1 MTGSQRQAPD
11 VLPLGAVRAAL
22 AAASAPAPGRPEDAY
37 APDNRAPVYPVPVG
51 PPAGD
56 QPGPTTPRAVRPGV
70 VGPGDAPPGPT
81 AAWPPPLCATTSA
94 RETLVPMTPADPA
107 LETPVAAPVLP
118 GPVGRWLRSHPRAA
132 DSGLALFIFLLGSLS
147 TVLQAQNPA
156 AFQAIGVPGLVILAL
171 AQTTA
176 GTALALRRARP
187 LATWAVVILVMPVT
201 EILTV
206 LVLDPEKSAL
216 LYVSSMLMLTLL
228 IGVPLMLGTLT
239 VRVRTRWAWLAW
251 VASTLAVQVPQ
262 IVLERYTFV
271 ESAMTLMALAL
282 VNMIGVLVGLNARS
296 QRQRLAEVEARSA
309 RASLEREQT
318 ALLAAANERSR
329 IAREMHDV
337 VAHSLAVMI
346 TMADGVAA
354 TIDRNPEMA
363 KEALGMLA
371 ETGRSALADT
381 RRLVGVLRDDPGATS
396 APAGHPGA
404 AGVGSGGAGS
414 SNTAKTTG
422 AAGHP
427 GTASSGRAAGPLGLT
442 GHLAAGSGDAAGT
455 SGLTGHPA
463 ASSGRAAGTFPGP
476 AAAEAAGTTLAP
488 AGPCTP
494 GPVGEATRAQIGTTV
509 LNAASSGPVGEATGS
524 PSGLSPTG
532 AHNGP
537 GSQAAVPGR
546 TLQATGPG
554 AHDGPLPGP
563 TGVPAGT
570 TTPAS
575 GSPGSDRPLPV
586 PTPREPETRA
596 VPLPEFAPPGTV
608 PPVEPSQA
616 VAHLRTQATDVDP
629 STGDT
634 PLSPAPEQSDLPVLI
649 RRFQAAGVPVDYTWE
664 GRALPGDKGLQLTLY
679 RIAQESLTNILRYAP
694 TTPRVTVRVERHT
707 GTVVLTVEN
716 LSAPGSR
723 PVHGSGKGLIGM
735 RERAAVYGG
744 TVQAGPTRT
753 GWQVRAVLRWEENDE
768 GSPSWQIPH

>member
-22 AAASAPAPGRPEDAY
+22 MAASAPAPGHPGDAY

-70 VGPGDAPPGPT
+70 VGPGAAPPGPT
-81 AAWPPPLCATTSA
+81 AAWLPPPCATTSA

-132 DSGLALFIFLLGSLS
+132 DSCLALFIFLLGSLS
-147 TVLQAQNPA
+147 TVLQAQNPL
-156 AFQAIGVPGLVILAL
+156 AFQAVGVPGLVILAL

-176 GTALALRRARP
+176 GTALALRRIRP

-206 LVLDPEKSAL
+206 LVLDPEKSAI

-251 VASTLAVQVPQ
+251 VASTLVVQVPQ
-262 IVLERYTFV
+262 IVLERYTFL
-271 ESAMTLMALAL
+271 ESAMTLIVLAL

-396 APAGHPGA
+396 APSGHPG
-404 AGVGSGGAGS
+404 
-414 SNTAKTTG
+414 
-422 AAGHP
+422 
-427 GTASSGRAAGPLGLT
+427 
-442 GHLAAGSGDAAGT
+442 
-455 SGLTGHPA
+455 
-463 ASSGRAAGTFPGP
+463 AAGTFPGP
-476 AAAEAAGTTLAP
+476 VAAEAVGTTPAP

-494 GPVGEATRAQIGTTV
+494 GPTGEATRTPIGTTM
-509 LNAASSGPVGEATGS
+509 LNAASSAPAGEATGS

-532 AHNGP
+532 AHDGP
-537 GSQAAVPGR
+537 G
-546 TLQATGPG
+546 
-554 AHDGPLPGP
+554 PGP
-563 TGVPAGT
+563 ASAPAGP

-575 GSPGSDRPLPV
+575 GGLGLDRPLPD
-586 PTPREPETRA
+586 PAPREPETRA

-649 RRFQAAGVPVDYTWE
+649 RRFQVAGVPVDYTWE

>member
-1 MTGSQRQAPD
+1 
-11 VLPLGAVRAAL
+11 
-22 AAASAPAPGRPEDAY
+22 
-37 APDNRAPVYPVPVG
+37 
-51 PPAGD
+51 
-56 QPGPTTPRAVRPGV
+56 
-70 VGPGDAPPGPT
+70 
-81 AAWPPPLCATTSA
+81 
-94 RETLVPMTPADPA
+94 MTPADPA

-132 DSGLALFIFLLGSLS
+132 DSGLALFVFFLGSLS
-147 TVLQAQNPA
+147 TVLQAQNPL
-156 AFQAIGVPGLVILAL
+156 AFQAVGVPGLVLLAL

-262 IVLERYTFV
+262 IVLERYTFL
-271 ESAMTLMALAL
+271 ESAMTLIALAL

-396 APAGHPGA
+396 APSGHPG
-404 AGVGSGGAGS
+404 
-414 SNTAKTTG
+414 
-422 AAGHP
+422 
-427 GTASSGRAAGPLGLT
+427 
-442 GHLAAGSGDAAGT
+442 
-455 SGLTGHPA
+455 
-463 ASSGRAAGTFPGP
+463 AAGTFPGP
-476 AAAEAAGTTLAP
+476 VAAEAVGTTPAP

-494 GPVGEATRAQIGTTV
+494 GPTGEATRTPIGTTM
-509 LNAASSGPVGEATGS
+509 LNAASSAPAGEATGS

-532 AHNGP
+532 AHDGP
-537 GSQAAVPGR
+537 G
-546 TLQATGPG
+546 
-554 AHDGPLPGP
+554 PGP
-563 TGVPAGT
+563 ASAPAGP

-575 GSPGSDRPLPV
+575 GSPGPDRPLPV
-586 PTPREPETRA
+586 PAPREPETRA

-664 GRALPGDKGLQLTLY
+664 GRALPEDKGLQLTLY

-753 GWQVRAVLRWEENDE
+753 GWRVRAVLRWEENDE

>member
-22 AAASAPAPGRPEDAY
+22 MAASAPAPGHPGDAY

-70 VGPGDAPPGPT
+70 VGPSAVRQGVVEPGVMGPGAAPPGPT
-81 AAWPPPLCATTSA
+81 AAWPPPPCATTSA

-132 DSGLALFIFLLGSLS
+132 DSCLALFIFLLGSLS
-147 TVLQAQNPA
+147 TVLQAQNPL
-156 AFQAIGVPGLVILAL
+156 AFQAVGVPGLVILAL

-176 GTALALRRARP
+176 GTALALRRIRP

-206 LVLDPEKSAL
+206 LVLDPEKSAI

-251 VASTLAVQVPQ
+251 VASTLVVQVPQ
-262 IVLERYTFV
+262 IVLERYTFL
-271 ESAMTLMALAL
+271 ESAMTLIALAL

-396 APAGHPGA
+396 APSGHPG
-404 AGVGSGGAGS
+404 
-414 SNTAKTTG
+414 
-422 AAGHP
+422 
-427 GTASSGRAAGPLGLT
+427 
-442 GHLAAGSGDAAGT
+442 
-455 SGLTGHPA
+455 
-463 ASSGRAAGTFPGP
+463 AAGTFPGP
-476 AAAEAAGTTLAP
+476 VAAEAVGTTPAP

-494 GPVGEATRAQIGTTV
+494 GPTGEATRTPIGTTM
-509 LNAASSGPVGEATGS
+509 LNAASSAPAGEATGS

-532 AHNGP
+532 AHDGP
-537 GSQAAVPGR
+537 G
-546 TLQATGPG
+546 
-554 AHDGPLPGP
+554 PGP
-563 TGVPAGT
+563 ASAPAGP

-575 GSPGSDRPLPV
+575 GGLGLDRPLPD
-586 PTPREPETRA
+586 PAPREPETRA

-664 GRALPGDKGLQLTLY
+664 GRALPEDKGLQLTLY

-753 GWQVRAVLRWEENDE
+753 GWRVRAVLRWEENDE

>member
-22 AAASAPAPGRPEDAY
+22 MAASAPAPGRPGDAY
-37 APDNRAPVYPVPVG
+37 VPDNRAPVYPVPVG

-56 QPGPTTPRAVRPGV
+56 RPGPTTPGAVGPSAVRPGIMR
-70 VGPGDAPPGPT
+70 PGDAPPGPT

-147 TVLQAQNPA
+147 TVLQAQNPL

-171 AQTTA
+171 AQMTA

-346 TMADGVAA
+346 TMADGAAA
-354 TIDRNPEMA
+354 TVERNPAVA
-363 KEALGMLA
+363 KQAMETLA
-371 ETGRSALADT
+371 EAGRSALADT
-381 RRLVGVLRDDPGATS
+381 RRLVGVLREDPSVADGPTTDLI
-396 APAGHPGA
+396 
-404 AGVGSGGAGS
+404 GS
-414 SNTAKTTG
+414 TD
-422 AAGHP
+422 P
-427 GTASSGRAAGPLGLT
+427 E
-442 GHLAAGSGDAAGT
+442 
-455 SGLTGHPA
+455 PA
-463 ASSGRAAGTFPGP
+463 ASSQSPEPP
-476 AAAEAAGTTLAP
+476 ALSTAS
-488 AGPCTP
+488 
-494 GPVGEATRAQIGTTV
+494 
-509 LNAASSGPVGEATGS
+509 ASSAHSHEVRDVPV
-524 PSGLSPTG
+524 
-532 AHNGP
+532 
-537 GSQAAVPGR
+537 
-546 TLQATGPG
+546 
-554 AHDGPLPGP
+554 
-563 TGVPAGT
+563 
-570 TTPAS
+570 
-575 GSPGSDRPLPV
+575 
-586 PTPREPETRA
+586 
-596 VPLPEFAPPGTV
+596 PEFAPLGTV
-608 PPVEPSQA
+608 TPVEPSA
-616 VAHLRTQATDVDP
+616 PIASLRQQATDGG
-629 STGDT
+629 GDRSQGDL
-634 PLSPAPEQSDLPVLI
+634 PLAPAPEQADITELV
-649 RRFQAAGVPVDYTWE
+649 RRFEAAGVPVSYRWVGT
-664 GRALPGDKGLQLTLY
+664 ALPEDKSLQLTVF
-679 RIAQESLTNILRYAP
+679 RIAQEALTNVLRYAP
-694 TTPRVTVRVERHT
+694 TTPAVKVDVERHI
-707 GTVVLTVEN
+707 GTVILTVDNEA
-716 LSAPGSR
+716 APGTR
-723 PVHGSGKGLIGM
+723 PMHGSGKGLIGM
-735 RERAAVYGG
+735 RERASVYGG
-744 TVQAGPTRT
+744 TVQAGPTPT
-753 GWQVRAVLRWEENDE
+753 GWRVRAVLRWDEHDE
-768 GSPSWQIPH
+768 GTSSWQMPL

>member
-22 AAASAPAPGRPEDAY
+22 MAASAPAPGRPEDAY
-37 APDNRAPVYPVPVG
+37 VPDNRAPVYPVPVG

-56 QPGPTTPRAVRPGV
+56 QPGPTTPRAVRPGA
-70 VGPGDAPPGPT
+70 VGPSAVRPGIMRPGAAPPGPT

-396 APAGHPGA
+396 AP
-404 AGVGSGGAGS
+404 S
-414 SNTAKTTG
+414 
-422 AAGHP
+422 
-427 GTASSGRAAGPLGLT
+427 
-442 GHLAAGSGDAAGT
+442 
-455 SGLTGHPA
+455 GHPA
-463 ASSGRAAGTFPGP
+463 AAGTFPGP
-476 AAAEAAGTTLAP
+476 VAAEAAGTTLAP

-494 GPVGEATRAQIGTTV
+494 GPAGKTTRAQIGTTV
-509 LNAASSGPVGEATGS
+509 LSAASSGPVGEATGS

-537 GSQAAVPGR
+537 VSQAAVPGR

-575 GSPGSDRPLPV
+575 GGPGPSRPLPV
-586 PTPREPETRA
+586 PAPREPETRA

-616 VAHLRTQATDVDP
+616 VAYLRTQATDVDP

>member
-396 APAGHPGA
+396 APSGHPAA
-404 AGVGSGGAGS
+404 AGMGSGGTGS

-427 GTASSGRAAGPLGLT
+427 GAASSGGAAGPLGLT

-455 SGLTGHPA
+455 
-463 ASSGRAAGTFPGP
+463 FPGP
-476 AAAEAAGTTLAP
+476 AAAEAAGTTPAP

-494 GPVGEATRAQIGTTV
+494 GPTGEATRTPIGTTM
-509 LNAASSGPVGEATGS
+509 LNAASSAPAGEATGS

-532 AHNGP
+532 AHDGP
-537 GSQAAVPGR
+537 G
-546 TLQATGPG
+546 
-554 AHDGPLPGP
+554 PGP
-563 TGVPAGT
+563 ASAPAGP

-575 GSPGSDRPLPV
+575 GGLGLDRPLPD
-586 PTPREPETRA
+586 PAPREPETRA

-664 GRALPGDKGLQLTLY
+664 GRALPEDKGLQLTLY

-753 GWQVRAVLRWEENDE
+753 GWRVRAVLRWEENDE

>member
-1 MTGSQRQAPD
+1 
-11 VLPLGAVRAAL
+11 
-22 AAASAPAPGRPEDAY
+22 
-37 APDNRAPVYPVPVG
+37 
-51 PPAGD
+51 
-56 QPGPTTPRAVRPGV
+56 
-70 VGPGDAPPGPT
+70 
-81 AAWPPPLCATTSA
+81 
-94 RETLVPMTPADPA
+94 MTPADPA

-147 TVLQAQNPA
+147 TVLQAQNPL
-156 AFQAIGVPGLVILAL
+156 AFQAIGVPGLVLLTL

-176 GTALALRRARP
+176 GTALALRRIRP
-187 LATWAVVILVMPVT
+187 LTTWAVVILVMPVT

-262 IVLERYTFV
+262 IVLERYTFL
-271 ESAMTLMALAL
+271 ESAMTLIVLAL

-396 APAGHPGA
+396 AP
-404 AGVGSGGAGS
+404 S
-414 SNTAKTTG
+414 
-422 AAGHP
+422 
-427 GTASSGRAAGPLGLT
+427 
-442 GHLAAGSGDAAGT
+442 
-455 SGLTGHPA
+455 GHPA
-463 ASSGRAAGTFPGP
+463 AAGTFPGP
-476 AAAEAAGTTLAP
+476 AAAEAVGTTPAP
-488 AGPCTP
+488 AGPYTP
-494 GPVGEATRAQIGTTV
+494 GPAGKTTRAQIGTTV
-509 LNAASSGPVGEATGS
+509 LSAASSGPVGEATGS

-554 AHDGPLPGP
+554 THDGPLPGP

-575 GSPGSDRPLPV
+575 GGPGPSRPLPV
-586 PTPREPETRA
+586 PAPREPETRA

-616 VAHLRTQATDVDP
+616 VAYLRTQATDVDP

-694 TTPRVTVRVERHT
+694 TTPQVTVRVERHT

-753 GWQVRAVLRWEENDE
+753 GWRVRAVLRWEENDE

>member
-22 AAASAPAPGRPEDAY
+22 AAASAPAPGRPGDAY

-156 AFQAIGVPGLVILAL
+156 AFQAVGVPGLVILAL

-239 VRVRTRWAWLAW
+239 VRVRTRRAWLAW

-262 IVLERYTFV
+262 MVLERYTFV

-396 APAGHPGA
+396 AP
-404 AGVGSGGAGS
+404 S
-414 SNTAKTTG
+414 
-422 AAGHP
+422 
-427 GTASSGRAAGPLGLT
+427 
-442 GHLAAGSGDAAGT
+442 
-455 SGLTGHPA
+455 GHPA
-463 ASSGRAAGTFPGP
+463 AAGTFPGP
-476 AAAEAAGTTLAP
+476 VAAEAAGTTLAP

-494 GPVGEATRAQIGTTV
+494 GPAGKTTRTQIGTTV
-509 LNAASSGPVGEATGS
+509 LNAASPGPMGEATGS

-532 AHNGP
+532 AHNAP
-537 GSQAAVPGR
+537 SSQAAVPGR

-563 TGVPAGT
+563 AGVPAGT

-575 GSPGSDRPLPV
+575 GGPGPDRPLPV
-586 PTPREPETRA
+586 PAPREPETRA

-723 PVHGSGKGLIGM
+723 PMHGSGKGLIGM

>member
-22 AAASAPAPGRPEDAY
+22 MAASAPAPGHPGDAY

-70 VGPGDAPPGPT
+70 VGPSAVRQGVVEPGVMGPGAAPPGPT
-81 AAWPPPLCATTSA
+81 AAWPPPPCATTSA

-132 DSGLALFIFLLGSLS
+132 DSGLALFVFLLGSLS
-147 TVLQAQNPA
+147 TVLQAQNPL
-156 AFQAIGVPGLVILAL
+156 AFQAIGVPGLVLLAL

-176 GTALALRRARP
+176 GTALALRRIRP
-187 LATWAVVILVMPVT
+187 LTTWAVVILVMPVT

-262 IVLERYTFV
+262 IVLERYTFL
-271 ESAMTLMALAL
+271 ESAMTLIALAL

-396 APAGHPGA
+396 APSGHPG
-404 AGVGSGGAGS
+404 
-414 SNTAKTTG
+414 
-422 AAGHP
+422 
-427 GTASSGRAAGPLGLT
+427 
-442 GHLAAGSGDAAGT
+442 
-455 SGLTGHPA
+455 
-463 ASSGRAAGTFPGP
+463 AAGTFPGP
-476 AAAEAAGTTLAP
+476 VAAEAVGTTPAP

-494 GPVGEATRAQIGTTV
+494 GPTGEATRTPIGTTM
-509 LNAASSGPVGEATGS
+509 LNAASSAPAGEATGS

-532 AHNGP
+532 AHDGP
-537 GSQAAVPGR
+537 G
-546 TLQATGPG
+546 
-554 AHDGPLPGP
+554 PGP
-563 TGVPAGT
+563 ASAPAGP

-575 GSPGSDRPLPV
+575 GGLGLDRPLPD
-586 PTPREPETRA
+586 PAPREPETRA

-649 RRFQAAGVPVDYTWE
+649 RRFQVAGVPVDYTWE

>member
-1 MTGSQRQAPD
+1 
-11 VLPLGAVRAAL
+11 
-22 AAASAPAPGRPEDAY
+22 
-37 APDNRAPVYPVPVG
+37 
-51 PPAGD
+51 
-56 QPGPTTPRAVRPGV
+56 
-70 VGPGDAPPGPT
+70 
-81 AAWPPPLCATTSA
+81 
-94 RETLVPMTPADPA
+94 MTPADPA

-396 APAGHPGA
+396 APAGRPGA
-404 AGVGSGGAGS
+404 AGVA
-414 SNTAKTTG
+414 G
-422 AAGHP
+422 AASSS
-427 GTASSGRAAGPLGLT
+427 GTASSGGAAGPLGLT

-455 SGLTGHPA
+455 
-463 ASSGRAAGTFPGP
+463 FPGP
-476 AAAEAAGTTLAP
+476 VAAEAVGTTPAP

-494 GPVGEATRAQIGTTV
+494 GPTGEATRTPIGTTM
-509 LNAASSGPVGEATGS
+509 LNAASSAPAGEATGS

-532 AHNGP
+532 AHDGP
-537 GSQAAVPGR
+537 G
-546 TLQATGPG
+546 
-554 AHDGPLPGP
+554 PGP
-563 TGVPAGT
+563 ASAPAGP

-575 GSPGSDRPLPV
+575 GSPGPDRPLPV
-586 PTPREPETRA
+586 PAPREPETRA

-664 GRALPGDKGLQLTLY
+664 GRALPEDKGLQLTLY

-753 GWQVRAVLRWEENDE
+753 GWRVRAVLRWEENDE

>member
-22 AAASAPAPGRPEDAY
+22 MAASAPAPGHPGDAY

-70 VGPGDAPPGPT
+70 VGPSAVRQGVVEPGVMGPGAAPPGPT
-81 AAWPPPLCATTSA
+81 AAWPPPPCATTSA

-132 DSGLALFIFLLGSLS
+132 DSGLALFVFLLGSLS
-147 TVLQAQNPA
+147 TVLQAQNPL
-156 AFQAIGVPGLVILAL
+156 AFQAIGVPGLVLLAL

-176 GTALALRRARP
+176 GTALALRRIRP
-187 LATWAVVILVMPVT
+187 LTTWAVVILVMPVT

-262 IVLERYTFV
+262 IVLERYTFL
-271 ESAMTLMALAL
+271 ESAMTLIALAL

-396 APAGHPGA
+396 APSGHPG
-404 AGVGSGGAGS
+404 
-414 SNTAKTTG
+414 
-422 AAGHP
+422 
-427 GTASSGRAAGPLGLT
+427 
-442 GHLAAGSGDAAGT
+442 
-455 SGLTGHPA
+455 
-463 ASSGRAAGTFPGP
+463 AAGTFPGP
-476 AAAEAAGTTLAP
+476 VAAEAVGTTPAP

-494 GPVGEATRAQIGTTV
+494 GPTGEATRTPIGTTM
-509 LNAASSGPVGEATGS
+509 LNAASSAPAGEATGS

-532 AHNGP
+532 AHDGP
-537 GSQAAVPGR
+537 G
-546 TLQATGPG
+546 
-554 AHDGPLPGP
+554 PGP
-563 TGVPAGT
+563 ASAPAGP

-575 GSPGSDRPLPV
+575 GGLGLDRPLPD
-586 PTPREPETRA
+586 PAPREPETRA

-649 RRFQAAGVPVDYTWE
+649 RRFQVAGVPVDYTWE

-744 TVQAGPTRT
+744 TGQAGPTRT

>member
-22 AAASAPAPGRPEDAY
+22 AAASAPAPGRPGDAY

-147 TVLQAQNPA
+147 TVLQAQNPV

-171 AQTTA
+171 AQMTA

-396 APAGHPGA
+396 APSGHPAA
-404 AGVGSGGAGS
+404 AGMGSGGTGS

-427 GTASSGRAAGPLGLT
+427 GAASSGGAAGPL
-442 GHLAAGSGDAAGT
+442 
-455 SGLTGHPA
+455 GLTGHPA

-476 AAAEAAGTTLAP
+476 AAAEAAGTTPAP

-494 GPVGEATRAQIGTTV
+494 GPAGKTTRAQIGTTV
-509 LNAASSGPVGEATGS
+509 LSAASSGPVGEATGS

-532 AHNGP
+532 AHDGP
-537 GSQAAVPGR
+537 G
-546 TLQATGPG
+546 
-554 AHDGPLPGP
+554 PGP
-563 TGVPAGT
+563 ASAPAGP

-575 GSPGSDRPLPV
+575 GGLGLDRPLPD
-586 PTPREPETRA
+586 PAPREPETRA

-664 GRALPGDKGLQLTLY
+664 GRALPEDKGLQLTLY

>member
-22 AAASAPAPGRPEDAY
+22 AAASAPAPGRPGDAY

-70 VGPGDAPPGPT
+70 VGPGAAPPGPT

-132 DSGLALFIFLLGSLS
+132 DSGLALFVFLLGSLS
-147 TVLQAQNPA
+147 TVLQAQNPL
-156 AFQAIGVPGLVILAL
+156 AFQAIGVPGLVLLAL

-176 GTALALRRARP
+176 GTALALRRIRP
-187 LATWAVVILVMPVT
+187 LTTWAVVILVMPVT

-262 IVLERYTFV
+262 IVLERYTFL
-271 ESAMTLMALAL
+271 ESAMTLIALAL

-346 TMADGVAA
+346 TMADGAAA
-354 TIDRNPEMA
+354 TVERNPAVA
-363 KEALGMLA
+363 KQAMETLA
-371 ETGRSALADT
+371 EAGRSALADT
-381 RRLVGVLRDDPGATS
+381 RRLVGVLREDPSVADGPTTDLI
-396 APAGHPGA
+396 
-404 AGVGSGGAGS
+404 GS
-414 SNTAKTTG
+414 TD
-422 AAGHP
+422 P
-427 GTASSGRAAGPLGLT
+427 E
-442 GHLAAGSGDAAGT
+442 
-455 SGLTGHPA
+455 PA
-463 ASSGRAAGTFPGP
+463 ASSQSSEPSAAS
-476 AAAEAAGTTLAP
+476 
-488 AGPCTP
+488 
-494 GPVGEATRAQIGTTV
+494 
-509 LNAASSGPVGEATGS
+509 AASSSSAQSVHDHEVRDVPV
-524 PSGLSPTG
+524 
-532 AHNGP
+532 
-537 GSQAAVPGR
+537 
-546 TLQATGPG
+546 
-554 AHDGPLPGP
+554 
-563 TGVPAGT
+563 
-570 TTPAS
+570 
-575 GSPGSDRPLPV
+575 
-586 PTPREPETRA
+586 
-596 VPLPEFAPPGTV
+596 PEFAPLGTV
-608 PPVEPSQA
+608 TPVEPSA
-616 VAHLRTQATDVDP
+616 PIASLRQQATDGG
-629 STGDT
+629 GDRSRGDL
-634 PLSPAPEQSDLPVLI
+634 PLAPAPEQADITELV
-649 RRFQAAGVPVDYTWE
+649 RRFEAAGVPVSYRWVGT
-664 GRALPGDKGLQLTLY
+664 ALPEDKSLQLTVF
-679 RIAQESLTNILRYAP
+679 RIAQEALTNVLRYAP
-694 TTPRVTVRVERHT
+694 TTPAVKVDVERHI
-707 GTVVLTVEN
+707 GTVILTVDNEA
-716 LSAPGSR
+716 APGTR
-723 PVHGSGKGLIGM
+723 PMHGSGKGLIGM
-735 RERAAVYGG
+735 RERASVYGG
-744 TVQAGPTRT
+744 TVQAGPTPT
-753 GWQVRAVLRWEENDE
+753 GWRVRAVLRWDEHDE
-768 GSPSWQIPH
+768 GTSSWQMPL

>member
-22 AAASAPAPGRPEDAY
+22 AAASAPAPGRPGDAY

-70 VGPGDAPPGPT
+70 VGPGAAPPGPT
-81 AAWPPPLCATTSA
+81 AAWPPPPCATTSA

-132 DSGLALFIFLLGSLS
+132 DSGLALFVFLVGSLS
-147 TVLQAQNPA
+147 TVLQAQNPV
-156 AFQAIGVPGLVILAL
+156 AFQAVGVPGLVILAL

-176 GTALALRRARP
+176 GTALALRRIRP
-187 LATWAVVILVMPVT
+187 LATWAAVILVMPVT

-206 LVLDPEKSAL
+206 LVLEESAP

-262 IVLERYTFV
+262 MVLERYTFV
-271 ESAMTLMALAL
+271 ESAMTLMVLAL

-396 APAGHPGA
+396 APSGHPG
-404 AGVGSGGAGS
+404 
-414 SNTAKTTG
+414 
-422 AAGHP
+422 
-427 GTASSGRAAGPLGLT
+427 
-442 GHLAAGSGDAAGT
+442 
-455 SGLTGHPA
+455 
-463 ASSGRAAGTFPGP
+463 AAGTFPGP
-476 AAAEAAGTTLAP
+476 VAAEAVGTTPAP

-494 GPVGEATRAQIGTTV
+494 GPTGEATRTPIGTTM
-509 LNAASSGPVGEATGS
+509 LNAASSAPAGEATGS

-575 GSPGSDRPLPV
+575 GSPGPDRPLPV
-586 PTPREPETRA
+586 PAPREPETRA

-649 RRFQAAGVPVDYTWE
+649 RRFQVAGVPVDYTWE

>member
-1 MTGSQRQAPD
+1 
-11 VLPLGAVRAAL
+11 
-22 AAASAPAPGRPEDAY
+22 
-37 APDNRAPVYPVPVG
+37 
-51 PPAGD
+51 
-56 QPGPTTPRAVRPGV
+56 
-70 VGPGDAPPGPT
+70 
-81 AAWPPPLCATTSA
+81 
-94 RETLVPMTPADPA
+94 MTPADPA

-147 TVLQAQNPA
+147 TVLQAQNPV

-171 AQTTA
+171 AQMTA

-404 AGVGSGGAGS
+404 AG
-414 SNTAKTTG
+414 
-422 AAGHP
+422 
-427 GTASSGRAAGPLGLT
+427 
-442 GHLAAGSGDAAGT
+442 
-455 SGLTGHPA
+455 
-463 ASSGRAAGTFPGP
+463 TFPGP

-575 GSPGSDRPLPV
+575 GGPGPDRPLPV
-586 PTPREPETRA
+586 PAPREPETRA

>member
-1 MTGSQRQAPD
+1 
-11 VLPLGAVRAAL
+11 
-22 AAASAPAPGRPEDAY
+22 
-37 APDNRAPVYPVPVG
+37 
-51 PPAGD
+51 
-56 QPGPTTPRAVRPGV
+56 
-70 VGPGDAPPGPT
+70 
-81 AAWPPPLCATTSA
+81 
-94 RETLVPMTPADPA
+94 MTPADPA

-206 LVLDPEKSAL
+206 LVLDPEKSVL

-404 AGVGSGGAGS
+404 AG
-414 SNTAKTTG
+414 
-422 AAGHP
+422 
-427 GTASSGRAAGPLGLT
+427 
-442 GHLAAGSGDAAGT
+442 
-455 SGLTGHPA
+455 
-463 ASSGRAAGTFPGP
+463 TFPGP

-494 GPVGEATRAQIGTTV
+494 GPAGKTTRAQIGTTV
-509 LNAASSGPVGEATGS
+509 LSAASSGPVGEATGS

-537 GSQAAVPGR
+537 VSQAAVPGR

-575 GSPGSDRPLPV
+575 GGPGPSRPLPV
-586 PTPREPETRA
+586 PAPREPETRA

-616 VAHLRTQATDVDP
+616 VAYLRTQATDVDP

>member
-1 MTGSQRQAPD
+1 
-11 VLPLGAVRAAL
+11 
-22 AAASAPAPGRPEDAY
+22 
-37 APDNRAPVYPVPVG
+37 
-51 PPAGD
+51 
-56 QPGPTTPRAVRPGV
+56 
-70 VGPGDAPPGPT
+70 
-81 AAWPPPLCATTSA
+81 
-94 RETLVPMTPADPA
+94 
-107 LETPVAAPVLP
+107 
-118 GPVGRWLRSHPRAA
+118 
-132 DSGLALFIFLLGSLS
+132 
-147 TVLQAQNPA
+147 
-156 AFQAIGVPGLVILAL
+156 
-171 AQTTA
+171 
-176 GTALALRRARP
+176 
-187 LATWAVVILVMPVT
+187 
-201 EILTV
+201 
-206 LVLDPEKSAL
+206 
-216 LYVSSMLMLTLL
+216 MLMLTLL

-396 APAGHPGA
+396 AP
-404 AGVGSGGAGS
+404 S
-414 SNTAKTTG
+414 
-422 AAGHP
+422 
-427 GTASSGRAAGPLGLT
+427 
-442 GHLAAGSGDAAGT
+442 
-455 SGLTGHPA
+455 GHPA
-463 ASSGRAAGTFPGP
+463 AAGTFPGP
-476 AAAEAAGTTLAP
+476 VAAEAAGTTLAP

-494 GPVGEATRAQIGTTV
+494 GPAGKTTRAQIGTTV
-509 LNAASSGPVGEATGS
+509 LSAASSGPVGEATGS

-575 GSPGSDRPLPV
+575 GSPGPDRPLPV
-586 PTPREPETRA
+586 PAPREPETRA

-649 RRFQAAGVPVDYTWE
+649 RRFQVAGVPVDYTWE

>member
-11 VLPLGAVRAAL
+11 ILPLGAVRAAL
-22 AAASAPAPGRPEDAY
+22 MAASAPAPGHPGDAY

-70 VGPGDAPPGPT
+70 VGPGAAPPGPT
-81 AAWPPPLCATTSA
+81 AAWLPPPCATTSA

-132 DSGLALFIFLLGSLS
+132 DSCLALFIFLLGSLS

-187 LATWAVVILVMPVT
+187 LATWAAVILVMPVT

-396 APAGHPGA
+396 AP
-404 AGVGSGGAGS
+404 S
-414 SNTAKTTG
+414 
-422 AAGHP
+422 
-427 GTASSGRAAGPLGLT
+427 
-442 GHLAAGSGDAAGT
+442 
-455 SGLTGHPA
+455 GHPA
-463 ASSGRAAGTFPGP
+463 AAGTFPGP

-494 GPVGEATRAQIGTTV
+494 GPAGKTTRAQIGTTV

-575 GSPGSDRPLPV
+575 GSPGPDRPLPV
-586 PTPREPETRA
+586 PAPREPETRA

-649 RRFQAAGVPVDYTWE
+649 RRFQVAGVPVDYTWE

>member
-22 AAASAPAPGRPEDAY
+22 MAASAPAPGHPGDAY

-70 VGPGDAPPGPT
+70 VGPSAVRQGVVEPGVMGPGAAPPGPT
-81 AAWPPPLCATTSA
+81 AAWPPPPCATTSA

-132 DSGLALFIFLLGSLS
+132 DSGLALFVFLLGSLS
-147 TVLQAQNPA
+147 TVLQAQNPL
-156 AFQAIGVPGLVILAL
+156 AFQAIGVPGLVLLAL

-176 GTALALRRARP
+176 GTALALRRIRP
-187 LATWAVVILVMPVT
+187 LTTWAVVILVMPVT

-262 IVLERYTFV
+262 IVLERYTFL
-271 ESAMTLMALAL
+271 ESAMTLIALAL

-396 APAGHPGA
+396 APSGHPG
-404 AGVGSGGAGS
+404 
-414 SNTAKTTG
+414 
-422 AAGHP
+422 
-427 GTASSGRAAGPLGLT
+427 
-442 GHLAAGSGDAAGT
+442 
-455 SGLTGHPA
+455 
-463 ASSGRAAGTFPGP
+463 AAGTFPGP
-476 AAAEAAGTTLAP
+476 VAAEAVGTTPAP

-494 GPVGEATRAQIGTTV
+494 GPTGEATRTPIGTTV
-509 LNAASSGPVGEATGS
+509 LNAASSAPAGEATGS

-532 AHNGP
+532 AHDGP
-537 GSQAAVPGR
+537 G
-546 TLQATGPG
+546 
-554 AHDGPLPGP
+554 PGP
-563 TGVPAGT
+563 ASAPAGP

-575 GSPGSDRPLPV
+575 GGLGLDRPLPD
-586 PTPREPETRA
+586 PAPREPETRA

-664 GRALPGDKGLQLTLY
+664 GRALPEDKGLQLTLF

-753 GWQVRAVLRWEENDE
+753 GWRVRAVLRWEENDE

>member
-1 MTGSQRQAPD
+1 
-11 VLPLGAVRAAL
+11 
-22 AAASAPAPGRPEDAY
+22 
-37 APDNRAPVYPVPVG
+37 
-51 PPAGD
+51 
-56 QPGPTTPRAVRPGV
+56 
-70 VGPGDAPPGPT
+70 
-81 AAWPPPLCATTSA
+81 
-94 RETLVPMTPADPA
+94 MTPADPA

-132 DSGLALFIFLLGSLS
+132 DSCLALFIFLLGSLS

-187 LATWAVVILVMPVT
+187 LATWAAVILVMPVT

-396 APAGHPGA
+396 AP
-404 AGVGSGGAGS
+404 S
-414 SNTAKTTG
+414 
-422 AAGHP
+422 
-427 GTASSGRAAGPLGLT
+427 
-442 GHLAAGSGDAAGT
+442 
-455 SGLTGHPA
+455 GHPA
-463 ASSGRAAGTFPGP
+463 AAGTFPGP

-494 GPVGEATRAQIGTTV
+494 GPAGKTTRAQIGTTV

-575 GSPGSDRPLPV
+575 GSPGPDRPLPV
-586 PTPREPETRA
+586 PAPREPETRA

-649 RRFQAAGVPVDYTWE
+649 RRFQVAGVPVDYTWE

>member
-22 AAASAPAPGRPEDAY
+22 MAASAPAPGHPGDAY

-262 IVLERYTFV
+262 IFL
-271 ESAMTLMALAL
+271 
-282 VNMIGVLVGLNARS
+282 
-296 QRQRLAEVEARSA
+296 
-309 RASLEREQT
+309 
-318 ALLAAANERSR
+318 
-329 IAREMHDV
+329 
-337 VAHSLAVMI
+337 
-346 TMADGVAA
+346 
-354 TIDRNPEMA
+354 
-363 KEALGMLA
+363 
-371 ETGRSALADT
+371 
-381 RRLVGVLRDDPGATS
+381 
-396 APAGHPGA
+396 
-404 AGVGSGGAGS
+404 
-414 SNTAKTTG
+414 
-422 AAGHP
+422 
-427 GTASSGRAAGPLGLT
+427 
-442 GHLAAGSGDAAGT
+442 
-455 SGLTGHPA
+455 
-463 ASSGRAAGTFPGP
+463 
-476 AAAEAAGTTLAP
+476 
-488 AGPCTP
+488 
-494 GPVGEATRAQIGTTV
+494 
-509 LNAASSGPVGEATGS
+509 
-524 PSGLSPTG
+524 
-532 AHNGP
+532 
-537 GSQAAVPGR
+537 
-546 TLQATGPG
+546 
-554 AHDGPLPGP
+554 
-563 TGVPAGT
+563 
-570 TTPAS
+570 
-575 GSPGSDRPLPV
+575 
-586 PTPREPETRA
+586 
-596 VPLPEFAPPGTV
+596 
-608 PPVEPSQA
+608 
-616 VAHLRTQATDVDP
+616 
-629 STGDT
+629 
-634 PLSPAPEQSDLPVLI
+634 
-649 RRFQAAGVPVDYTWE
+649 
-664 GRALPGDKGLQLTLY
+664 
-679 RIAQESLTNILRYAP
+679 
-694 TTPRVTVRVERHT
+694 
-707 GTVVLTVEN
+707 
-716 LSAPGSR
+716 
-723 PVHGSGKGLIGM
+723 
-735 RERAAVYGG
+735 
-744 TVQAGPTRT
+744 
-753 GWQVRAVLRWEENDE
+753 
-768 GSPSWQIPH
+768 

>member
-1 MTGSQRQAPD
+1 
-11 VLPLGAVRAAL
+11 
-22 AAASAPAPGRPEDAY
+22 
-37 APDNRAPVYPVPVG
+37 
-51 PPAGD
+51 
-56 QPGPTTPRAVRPGV
+56 
-70 VGPGDAPPGPT
+70 
-81 AAWPPPLCATTSA
+81 
-94 RETLVPMTPADPA
+94 MTPADPA

-156 AFQAIGVPGLVILAL
+156 AFQAVGVPGLVILAL

-239 VRVRTRWAWLAW
+239 VRVRTRRAWLAW

-262 IVLERYTFV
+262 MVLERYTFV

-396 APAGHPGA
+396 AP
-404 AGVGSGGAGS
+404 S
-414 SNTAKTTG
+414 
-422 AAGHP
+422 
-427 GTASSGRAAGPLGLT
+427 
-442 GHLAAGSGDAAGT
+442 
-455 SGLTGHPA
+455 GHPA
-463 ASSGRAAGTFPGP
+463 AAGTFPGP
-476 AAAEAAGTTLAP
+476 VAAEAAGTTLAP

-494 GPVGEATRAQIGTTV
+494 GPAGKTTRTQIGTTV
-509 LNAASSGPVGEATGS
+509 LNAASPGPMGEATGS

-532 AHNGP
+532 AHNAP
-537 GSQAAVPGR
+537 SSQAAVPGR

-563 TGVPAGT
+563 AGVPAGT

-575 GSPGSDRPLPV
+575 GGPGPDRPLPV
-586 PTPREPETRA
+586 PAPREPETRA

-723 PVHGSGKGLIGM
+723 PMHGSGKGLIGM

>member
-1 MTGSQRQAPD
+1 M
-11 VLPLGAVRAAL
+11 
-22 AAASAPAPGRPEDAY
+22 
-37 APDNRAPVYPVPVG
+37 
-51 PPAGD
+51 
-56 QPGPTTPRAVRPGV
+56 
-70 VGPGDAPPGPT
+70 
-81 AAWPPPLCATTSA
+81 
-94 RETLVPMTPADPA
+94 
-107 LETPVAAPVLP
+107 
-118 GPVGRWLRSHPRAA
+118 
-132 DSGLALFIFLLGSLS
+132 
-147 TVLQAQNPA
+147 
-156 AFQAIGVPGLVILAL
+156 
-171 AQTTA
+171 
-176 GTALALRRARP
+176 
-187 LATWAVVILVMPVT
+187 
-201 EILTV
+201 
-206 LVLDPEKSAL
+206 
-216 LYVSSMLMLTLL
+216 
-228 IGVPLMLGTLT
+228 
-239 VRVRTRWAWLAW
+239 
-251 VASTLAVQVPQ
+251 
-262 IVLERYTFV
+262 
-271 ESAMTLMALAL
+271 
-282 VNMIGVLVGLNARS
+282 
-296 QRQRLAEVEARSA
+296 
-309 RASLEREQT
+309 
-318 ALLAAANERSR
+318 
-329 IAREMHDV
+329 
-337 VAHSLAVMI
+337 
-346 TMADGVAA
+346 
-354 TIDRNPEMA
+354 
-363 KEALGMLA
+363 
-371 ETGRSALADT
+371 
-381 RRLVGVLRDDPGATS
+381 
-396 APAGHPGA
+396 
-404 AGVGSGGAGS
+404 
-414 SNTAKTTG
+414 
-422 AAGHP
+422 
-427 GTASSGRAAGPLGLT
+427 
-442 GHLAAGSGDAAGT
+442 
-455 SGLTGHPA
+455 
-463 ASSGRAAGTFPGP
+463 
-476 AAAEAAGTTLAP
+476 
-488 AGPCTP
+488 
-494 GPVGEATRAQIGTTV
+494 
-509 LNAASSGPVGEATGS
+509 GEATGS

-575 GSPGSDRPLPV
+575 GSPGPDRPLPV

>member
-1 MTGSQRQAPD
+1 
-11 VLPLGAVRAAL
+11 
-22 AAASAPAPGRPEDAY
+22 
-37 APDNRAPVYPVPVG
+37 
-51 PPAGD
+51 
-56 QPGPTTPRAVRPGV
+56 
-70 VGPGDAPPGPT
+70 
-81 AAWPPPLCATTSA
+81 
-94 RETLVPMTPADPA
+94 MTPADPA

-132 DSGLALFIFLLGSLS
+132 DSGLALFVFLLGSLS
-147 TVLQAQNPA
+147 TVLQAQNPL
-156 AFQAIGVPGLVILAL
+156 AFQAVGVPGLVLLAL

-262 IVLERYTFV
+262 IVLERYTFL
-271 ESAMTLMALAL
+271 ESAMTLIALAL

-396 APAGHPGA
+396 APSGHPG
-404 AGVGSGGAGS
+404 
-414 SNTAKTTG
+414 
-422 AAGHP
+422 
-427 GTASSGRAAGPLGLT
+427 
-442 GHLAAGSGDAAGT
+442 
-455 SGLTGHPA
+455 
-463 ASSGRAAGTFPGP
+463 AAGTFPGP
-476 AAAEAAGTTLAP
+476 VAAEAVGTTPAP

-494 GPVGEATRAQIGTTV
+494 GPTGEATRTPIGTTM
-509 LNAASSGPVGEATGS
+509 LNAASSAPAGEATGS

-532 AHNGP
+532 AHDGP
-537 GSQAAVPGR
+537 G
-546 TLQATGPG
+546 
-554 AHDGPLPGP
+554 PGP
-563 TGVPAGT
+563 ASAPAGP

-575 GSPGSDRPLPV
+575 GSPGPDRPLPV
-586 PTPREPETRA
+586 PAPREPETRA

-664 GRALPGDKGLQLTLY
+664 GRALPEDKGLQLTLY

>member
-22 AAASAPAPGRPEDAY
+22 MAASAPAPGHPGDAY

-70 VGPGDAPPGPT
+70 VGPSAVRQGVVEPGVMGPGAAPPGPT
-81 AAWPPPLCATTSA
+81 AAWPPPPCATTSA

-132 DSGLALFIFLLGSLS
+132 DSGLALFVFLVGSLS
-147 TVLQAQNPA
+147 TVLQAQNPV
-156 AFQAIGVPGLVILAL
+156 AFQAVGVPGLVILAL

-176 GTALALRRARP
+176 GTALALRRIRP
-187 LATWAVVILVMPVT
+187 LATWAAVILVMPVT

-206 LVLDPEKSAL
+206 LVLEESAP

-262 IVLERYTFV
+262 MVLERYTFV
-271 ESAMTLMALAL
+271 ESAMTLMVLAL

-396 APAGHPGA
+396 APSGHPG
-404 AGVGSGGAGS
+404 
-414 SNTAKTTG
+414 
-422 AAGHP
+422 
-427 GTASSGRAAGPLGLT
+427 
-442 GHLAAGSGDAAGT
+442 
-455 SGLTGHPA
+455 
-463 ASSGRAAGTFPGP
+463 AAGTFPGP
-476 AAAEAAGTTLAP
+476 VAAEAVGTTPAP

-494 GPVGEATRAQIGTTV
+494 GPTGEATRTPIGTTM
-509 LNAASSGPVGEATGS
+509 LNAASSAPAGEATGS

-575 GSPGSDRPLPV
+575 GSPGPDRPLPV
-586 PTPREPETRA
+586 PAPREPETRA

-649 RRFQAAGVPVDYTWE
+649 RRFQVAGVPVDYTWE

>member
-22 AAASAPAPGRPEDAY
+22 MAASAPAPGHPGDAY

-70 VGPGDAPPGPT
+70 VGPSAVRQGVVEPGVMGPGAAPPGPT
-81 AAWPPPLCATTSA
+81 AAWPPPPCATTSA

-132 DSGLALFIFLLGSLS
+132 DSGLALFVFLLGSLS
-147 TVLQAQNPA
+147 TVLQAQNPL
-156 AFQAIGVPGLVILAL
+156 AFQAIGVPGLVLLAL

-176 GTALALRRARP
+176 GTALALRRIRP
-187 LATWAVVILVMPVT
+187 LTTWAVVILVMPVT

-262 IVLERYTFV
+262 IVLERYTFL
-271 ESAMTLMALAL
+271 ESAMTLIALAL

-396 APAGHPGA
+396 APSGHPGA
-404 AGVGSGGAGS
+404 AG
-414 SNTAKTTG
+414 
-422 AAGHP
+422 
-427 GTASSGRAAGPLGLT
+427 
-442 GHLAAGSGDAAGT
+442 
-455 SGLTGHPA
+455 
-463 ASSGRAAGTFPGP
+463 TF
-476 AAAEAAGTTLAP
+476 P
-488 AGPCTP
+488 AGPARRLQIHTSFP
-494 GPVGEATRAQIGTTV
+494 SRRFSLPSAQSFNDGRHPRLRQRIDILLTV
-509 LNAASSGPVGEATGS
+509 LQRPFLQSQHHAPGMPTGLPSHYPLHEPHRVTRRARHLYVVPPRQVAPHPPHHHPFQLFPLLVGQLS
-524 PSGLSPTG
+524 PRRHVVAIFPKARQHFARHPFPERPCLRLPALKDQRIHSGLVDERKLLLSTKGVTINDTLFVIVEP
-532 AHNGP
+532 AHCL
-537 GSQAAVPGR
+537 AAVIKSKQLAHIFGR
-546 TLQATGPG
+546 KPRLILNHLHPYGCPFF
-554 AHDGPLPGP
+554 PL
-563 TGVPAGT
+563 
-570 TTPAS
+570 
-575 GSPGSDRPLPV
+575 
-586 PTPREPETRA
+586 
-596 VPLPEFAPPGTV
+596 
-608 PPVEPSQA
+608 
-616 VAHLRTQATDVDP
+616 
-629 STGDT
+629 
-634 PLSPAPEQSDLPVLI
+634 
-649 RRFQAAGVPVDYTWE
+649 
-664 GRALPGDKGLQLTLY
+664 
-679 RIAQESLTNILRYAP
+679 
-694 TTPRVTVRVERHT
+694 
-707 GTVVLTVEN
+707 
-716 LSAPGSR
+716 
-723 PVHGSGKGLIGM
+723 
-735 RERAAVYGG
+735 
-744 TVQAGPTRT
+744 
-753 GWQVRAVLRWEENDE
+753 
-768 GSPSWQIPH
+768 

>member
-37 APDNRAPVYPVPVG
+37 VPDNRAPVYPVPVG

-56 QPGPTTPRAVRPGV
+56 QPGPTTPRAVRPGIMR
-70 VGPGDAPPGPT
+70 PGAAPPGPT
-81 AAWPPPLCATTSA
+81 AAWPPPPCATTSA

-147 TVLQAQNPA
+147 TVLQAQNPL
-156 AFQAIGVPGLVILAL
+156 AFQAIGVPGLVLLTL

-262 IVLERYTFV
+262 IVLERYTFL
-271 ESAMTLMALAL
+271 ESAMTLIVLAL

-396 APAGHPGA
+396 AP
-404 AGVGSGGAGS
+404 S
-414 SNTAKTTG
+414 
-422 AAGHP
+422 
-427 GTASSGRAAGPLGLT
+427 
-442 GHLAAGSGDAAGT
+442 
-455 SGLTGHPA
+455 GHPA
-463 ASSGRAAGTFPGP
+463 AAGTFPGP
-476 AAAEAAGTTLAP
+476 AAAEAVGTTPAP
-488 AGPCTP
+488 AGPYTP
-494 GPVGEATRAQIGTTV
+494 GPAGKTTRAQIGTTV
-509 LNAASSGPVGEATGS
+509 LSAASSGPVGEATGS

-554 AHDGPLPGP
+554 THDGPLPGP

-575 GSPGSDRPLPV
+575 GGPGPSRPLPV
-586 PTPREPETRA
+586 PAPREPETRA

-616 VAHLRTQATDVDP
+616 VAYLRTQATDVDP

-694 TTPRVTVRVERHT
+694 TTPQVTVRVERHT

>member
-22 AAASAPAPGRPEDAY
+22 MAASAPAPGHPGDAY

-70 VGPGDAPPGPT
+70 VGPGAAPPGPT
-81 AAWPPPLCATTSA
+81 AAWLPPPCATTSA

-132 DSGLALFIFLLGSLS
+132 DSGLALFVFLIGSLS
-147 TVLQAQNPA
+147 TVLQAQNPV

-176 GTALALRRARP
+176 GTALALRRVRP
-187 LATWAVVILVMPVT
+187 LATWAAVILVMPVT
-201 EILTV
+201 EILTA

-262 IVLERYTFV
+262 IVLERYTFL
-271 ESAMTLMALAL
+271 ESAMTLIVLAL

-404 AGVGSGGAGS
+404 AG
-414 SNTAKTTG
+414 
-422 AAGHP
+422 
-427 GTASSGRAAGPLGLT
+427 
-442 GHLAAGSGDAAGT
+442 
-455 SGLTGHPA
+455 
-463 ASSGRAAGTFPGP
+463 TFPGP
-476 AAAEAAGTTLAP
+476 VAAEAVGTTPAP

-494 GPVGEATRAQIGTTV
+494 GPTGEATRTPIGTTM
-509 LNAASSGPVGEATGS
+509 LNAASSAPAGEATGS

-532 AHNGP
+532 AHDGP
-537 GSQAAVPGR
+537 G
-546 TLQATGPG
+546 
-554 AHDGPLPGP
+554 PGP
-563 TGVPAGT
+563 ASAPAGP

-575 GSPGSDRPLPV
+575 GGLGLDRPLPD
-586 PTPREPETRA
+586 PAPREPETRA

-649 RRFQAAGVPVDYTWE
+649 RRFQVAGVPVDYTWE

>member
-37 APDNRAPVYPVPVG
+37 VPDNRAPVYPVPVG

-56 QPGPTTPRAVRPGV
+56 QPGPTTPRAVRPGIMR
-70 VGPGDAPPGPT
+70 PGAAPPGPT

-396 APAGHPGA
+396 AP
-404 AGVGSGGAGS
+404 S
-414 SNTAKTTG
+414 
-422 AAGHP
+422 
-427 GTASSGRAAGPLGLT
+427 
-442 GHLAAGSGDAAGT
+442 
-455 SGLTGHPA
+455 GHPA
-463 ASSGRAAGTFPGP
+463 AAGTFPGP
-476 AAAEAAGTTLAP
+476 VAAEAAGTTLAP

-494 GPVGEATRAQIGTTV
+494 GPAGKTTRAQIGTTV
-509 LNAASSGPVGEATGS
+509 LSAASSGPVGEATGS

-537 GSQAAVPGR
+537 VSQAAVPGR

-575 GSPGSDRPLPV
+575 GGPGPSRPLPV
-586 PTPREPETRA
+586 PAPREPETRA

-616 VAHLRTQATDVDP
+616 VAYLRTQATDVDP

>member
-56 QPGPTTPRAVRPGV
+56 QPGPTTPRAVRPGG

-396 APAGHPGA
+396 APSGHPAA
-404 AGVGSGGAGS
+404 AGMGSGGTGS

-427 GTASSGRAAGPLGLT
+427 GAASSGGAAGPLGLT

-455 SGLTGHPA
+455 
-463 ASSGRAAGTFPGP
+463 FPGP
-476 AAAEAAGTTLAP
+476 AAAEAAGTTPAP

-494 GPVGEATRAQIGTTV
+494 GPTGEATRTPIGTTM
-509 LNAASSGPVGEATGS
+509 LNAASSAPAGEATGS

-532 AHNGP
+532 AHDGP
-537 GSQAAVPGR
+537 G
-546 TLQATGPG
+546 
-554 AHDGPLPGP
+554 PGP
-563 TGVPAGT
+563 ASAPAGP

-575 GSPGSDRPLPV
+575 GGLGLDRPLPD
-586 PTPREPETRA
+586 PAPREPETRA

-664 GRALPGDKGLQLTLY
+664 GRALPEDKGLQLTLY

-753 GWQVRAVLRWEENDE
+753 GWRVRAVLRWEENDE

>member
-22 AAASAPAPGRPEDAY
+22 AAASAPAPGRPGDAY

-56 QPGPTTPRAVRPGV
+56 RPGPTTPRAVRPGV
-70 VGPGDAPPGPT
+70 VGPGAAPPGPT

-132 DSGLALFIFLLGSLS
+132 DSGLALFVFLLGSLS
-147 TVLQAQNPA
+147 TVLQAQNPL
-156 AFQAIGVPGLVILAL
+156 AFQAIGVPGLVLLAL

-176 GTALALRRARP
+176 GTALALRRIRP
-187 LATWAVVILVMPVT
+187 LTTWAVVILVMPVT

-262 IVLERYTFV
+262 IVLERYTFL
-271 ESAMTLMALAL
+271 ESAMTLIALAL

-404 AGVGSGGAGS
+404 AGAGSGGAGS
-414 SNTAKTTG
+414 SGAASSGG
-422 AAGHP
+422 AAG
-427 GTASSGRAAGPLGLT
+427 SL
-442 GHLAAGSGDAAGT
+442 
-455 SGLTGHPA
+455 GLTGHPA
-463 ASSGRAAGTFPGP
+463 AVSDGAAGTFPGP
-476 AAAEAAGTTLAP
+476 VAAEAVGTALAP

-494 GPVGEATRAQIGTTV
+494 GPAGKT
-509 LNAASSGPVGEATGS
+509 TGS

-575 GSPGSDRPLPV
+575 GSPGPDRPLPV
-586 PTPREPETRA
+586 PAPREPETRA

-649 RRFQAAGVPVDYTWE
+649 RRFQVAGVPVDYTWE

>member
-22 AAASAPAPGRPEDAY
+22 AAASAPAPGRPGDAY
-37 APDNRAPVYPVPVG
+37 VPDNRAPVYPVPVG

-56 QPGPTTPRAVRPGV
+56 RPGPTTPRAVRPGV
-70 VGPGDAPPGPT
+70 VGPGAAPPGPT

-132 DSGLALFIFLLGSLS
+132 DSGLALFVFLLGSLS
-147 TVLQAQNPA
+147 TVLQAQNPL
-156 AFQAIGVPGLVILAL
+156 AFQAIGVPGLVLLAL

-176 GTALALRRARP
+176 GTALALRRIRP
-187 LATWAVVILVMPVT
+187 LTTWAVVILVMPVT

-262 IVLERYTFV
+262 IVLERYTFL
-271 ESAMTLMALAL
+271 ESAMTLIALAL

-396 APAGHPGA
+396 APSGHPG
-404 AGVGSGGAGS
+404 
-414 SNTAKTTG
+414 
-422 AAGHP
+422 
-427 GTASSGRAAGPLGLT
+427 
-442 GHLAAGSGDAAGT
+442 
-455 SGLTGHPA
+455 
-463 ASSGRAAGTFPGP
+463 AAGTFPGP
-476 AAAEAAGTTLAP
+476 VAAEAVGTTPAP

-494 GPVGEATRAQIGTTV
+494 GPTGEATRTPIGTTM
-509 LNAASSGPVGEATGS
+509 LNAASSAPAGEATGS

-532 AHNGP
+532 AHDGP
-537 GSQAAVPGR
+537 G
-546 TLQATGPG
+546 
-554 AHDGPLPGP
+554 PGP
-563 TGVPAGT
+563 ASAPAGP

-575 GSPGSDRPLPV
+575 GGLGLDRPLPD
-586 PTPREPETRA
+586 PAPREPETRA

-664 GRALPGDKGLQLTLY
+664 GRALPEDKGLQLTLY

-753 GWQVRAVLRWEENDE
+753 GWRVRAVLRWEENDE

>member
-22 AAASAPAPGRPEDAY
+22 MAASAPAPGHPGDAY

-70 VGPGDAPPGPT
+70 VGPSAVRQGVVEPGVMGPGAAPPGPT
-81 AAWPPPLCATTSA
+81 AAWPPPPCATTSA

-132 DSGLALFIFLLGSLS
+132 DSGLALFVFLLGSLS
-147 TVLQAQNPA
+147 TVLQAQNPL
-156 AFQAIGVPGLVILAL
+156 AFQAIGVPGLVLLAL

-176 GTALALRRARP
+176 GTALALRRIRP
-187 LATWAVVILVMPVT
+187 LTTWAVVILVMPVT

-262 IVLERYTFV
+262 IVLERYTFL
-271 ESAMTLMALAL
+271 ESAMTLIALAL

-396 APAGHPGA
+396 APSGHPG
-404 AGVGSGGAGS
+404 
-414 SNTAKTTG
+414 
-422 AAGHP
+422 
-427 GTASSGRAAGPLGLT
+427 
-442 GHLAAGSGDAAGT
+442 
-455 SGLTGHPA
+455 
-463 ASSGRAAGTFPGP
+463 AAGTFPGP
-476 AAAEAAGTTLAP
+476 VAAEAVGTTPAP

-494 GPVGEATRAQIGTTV
+494 GPTGEATRTPIGTTM
-509 LNAASSGPVGEATGS
+509 LNAASSAPAGEATGS

-532 AHNGP
+532 AHDGP
-537 GSQAAVPGR
+537 G
-546 TLQATGPG
+546 
-554 AHDGPLPGP
+554 PGP
-563 TGVPAGT
+563 ASAPAGP

-575 GSPGSDRPLPV
+575 GGLGLDRPLPD
-586 PTPREPETRA
+586 PAPREPETRA

-664 GRALPGDKGLQLTLY
+664 GRALPEDKGLQLTLY